1 MSNRSL
7 NTERNYTFQHIIN
20 AQKDEYLCISIRSF
34 STSETLKT
42 LAYFESFD
50 KLESLKTPLTFN
62 SLKVLTLKNF
72 TISSYFES
80 FEFSDFEK
88 FTSLRTLK
96 TFEKIH

>member
-1 MSNRSL
+1 MS
-7 NTERNYTFQHIIN
+7 
-20 AQKDEYLCISIRSF
+20 AKKDEYLCISIRSF
-34 STSETLKT
+34 SISETLWI
-42 LAYFESFD
+42 LVYFESFD

-62 SLKVLTLKNF
+62 SLNVLTLKNF

-88 FTSLRTLK
+88 FTSLHTLK